1 MNIFRLF
8 VGSVLFFAA
17 LVSGCGGGDS
27 AGYADFTLTNRTGYD
42 IDSVYV
48 VPSKQRD
55 WGIVRLGKSI
65 LADGRSRFLAFNK
78 SGNACIYDLSVGWVG
93 YSEDEDSVWER
104 INLCEINTIT
114 LRYNAKTKVTTITAE

>member
-1 MNIFRLF
+1 MIFKTALSAVALIPLLF
-8 VGSVLFFAA
+8 NSA
-17 LVSGCGGGDS
+17 LAGD
-27 AGYADFTLTNRTGYD
+27 ADFTLTNRTGYD

-55 WGIVRLGKSI
+55 WGIDRLGKSI

-78 SGNACIYDLSVGWVG
+78 SGNNCIYDLSVGWVG

-104 INLCEINTIT
+104 INLCEIHTIT
-114 LRYNAKTKVTTITAE
+114 LRYNAKTKVTTMTAE

>member
-1 MNIFRLF
+1 MVFK
-8 VGSVLFFAA
+8 AA
-17 LVSGCGGGDS
+17 LSAVALIALLSNSAS
-27 AGYADFTLTNRTGYD
+27 AGDADFTLTNRTGYD

-55 WGIVRLGKSI
+55 WGIDRLGKNI

-78 SGNACIYDLSVGWVG
+78 SGNNCIYDMSVGWVG
-93 YSEDEDSVWER
+93 FSEAADSVWEN

-114 LRYNAKTKVTTITAE
+114 LRYNAQTKVTTMTVE

>member
-1 MNIFRLF
+1 MIFK
-8 VGSVLFFAA
+8 AA
-17 LVSGCGGGDS
+17 LSAVALIALLFNSALAGD
-27 AGYADFTLTNRTGYD
+27 ADFTLTNRTGYD

-55 WGIVRLGKSI
+55 WGIDRLGKSI

-78 SGNACIYDLSVGWVG
+78 SGNTCIYDLSVGWVG

>member
-1 MNIFRLF
+1 MVFK
-8 VGSVLFFAA
+8 AA
-17 LVSGCGGGDS
+17 LSAVALIALLSNSAS
-27 AGYADFTLTNRTGYD
+27 AGDADFTLTNRTGYD

-55 WGIVRLGKSI
+55 WGIDRLGKSI

-78 SGNACIYDLSVGWVG
+78 SGNTCIYDLSVGWVG

>member
-1 MNIFRLF
+1 MVFK
-8 VGSVLFFAA
+8 AA
-17 LVSGCGGGDS
+17 LSAVALIALLSNSAS
-27 AGYADFTLTNRTGYD
+27 AGDADFTLTNRTGYD

-55 WGIVRLGKSI
+55 WGIDRLGKNI

-78 SGNACIYDLSVGWVG
+78 SGNNCIYDMSVGWVG
-93 YSEDEDSVWER
+93 FSEAADSVWEN

-114 LRYNAKTKVTTITAE
+114 LRYNAQTKVTTMTAE

>member
-1 MNIFRLF
+1 MIFK
-8 VGSVLFFAA
+8 SA
-17 LVSGCGGGDS
+17 LSAVALIALLSNSAS
-27 AGYADFTLTNRTGYD
+27 AGDADFTLTNRTGYD

-55 WGIVRLGKSI
+55 WGIDRLGKSI

-78 SGNACIYDLSVGWVG
+78 SGNTCIYDLSVGWVG

>member
-1 MNIFRLF
+1 MIFK
-8 VGSVLFFAA
+8 AA
-17 LVSGCGGGDS
+17 LSAVALIALLFNSALAGD
-27 AGYADFTLTNRTGYD
+27 ADFTLTNRTGYD

-55 WGIVRLGKSI
+55 WGIDRLGKSI

-78 SGNACIYDLSVGWVG
+78 SGNTCIYDLSVGWVG

-104 INLCEINTIT
+104 INLCEIHSIT
-114 LRYNAKTKVTTITAE
+114 LRYNAKTKVTTMTAE

>member
-1 MNIFRLF
+1 MIFK
-8 VGSVLFFAA
+8 AA
-17 LVSGCGGGDS
+17 LSAVALIALLFNSALAGD
-27 AGYADFTLTNRTGYD
+27 ADFTLTNRTGYD

-55 WGIVRLGKSI
+55 WGIDRLGKSI

-78 SGNACIYDLSVGWVG
+78 SGNTCIYDLSVGWVG

-104 INLCEINTIT
+104 INLCEIHTIT
-114 LRYNAKTKVTTITAE
+114 LRYNAKTKVTTMTAE

>member
-1 MNIFRLF
+1 MIFKTALSAVALIALLF
-8 VGSVLFFAA
+8 NSA
-17 LVSGCGGGDS
+17 LAGD
-27 AGYADFTLTNRTGYD
+27 ADFTLTNRTGYD

-55 WGIVRLGKSI
+55 WGIDRLGKSI

-78 SGNACIYDLSVGWVG
+78 SGNTCIYDLSVGWVG

-104 INLCEINTIT
+104 INLCEIHTIT
-114 LRYNAKTKVTTITAE
+114 LRYNAKTKVTTMTAE